1 MVARI
6 ARSVN
11 FFYRILNIS
20 PQNLKDKSLTL
31 KVKENISSYEVPNTF
46 IKNLN

>member
-31 KVKENISSYEVPNTF
+31 KVKKKTF
-46 IKNLN
+46 LLMKFLIRLLKI